1 MKSIGDYDKINYRGV
16 QYVEHENILSKDISN
31 TEEKAALDASCKRL
45 LANKIIL
52 AWILKSCVKEYCDC
66 NINDIAEKY
75 IEGEPQIGEIAV
87 YPNETNSEIINGM
100 SNEDRTLNEGTVTY
114 DIRFMSV
121 APASG
126 DHIRLIINIEA
137 QNDFYP
143 GYPLMKRVI
152 YYCSRMVS
160 AQYGT
165 EFTNSHYENIKKVY
179 SIWICVNPPKNRENS
194 ITSYSIAENSIVGD
208 VHEKSEN
215 YDLMTAVIICLG
227 AENDQNYDGVLK
239 LLEVL
244 LSSDRLAE
252 EKKLILTNDFNIKMT
267 QKLDEEVSVM
277 CNISKGVEAK
287 GMEKGILNSIRNLMD
302 SMKLTAEQAMAALR
316 VPESEYKKYED
327 MLKQSNT
334 NV

>member
-1 MKSIGDYDKINYRGV
+1 MI
-16 QYVEHENILSKDISN
+16 YVLC
-31 TEEKAALDASCKRL
+31 LLRL
-45 LANKIIL
+45 H
-52 AWILKSCVKEYCDC
+52 
-66 NINDIAEKY
+66 
-75 IEGEPQIGEIAV
+75 P
-87 YPNETNSEIINGM
+87 ET
-100 SNEDRTLNEGTVTY
+100 
-114 DIRFMSV
+114 
-121 APASG
+121 
-126 DHIRLIINIEA
+126 
-137 QNDFYP
+137 
-143 GYPLMKRVI
+143 
-152 YYCSRMVS
+152 
-160 AQYGT
+160 
-165 EFTNSHYENIKKVY
+165 
-179 SIWICVNPPKNRENS
+179 
-194 ITSYSIAENSIVGD
+194 
-208 VHEKSEN
+208 
-215 YDLMTAVIICLG
+215 
-227 AENDQNYDGVLK
+227 DGVLK